1 MEYPRQITVIQ
12 AAAILISTIIGVGVL
27 PLPRFAVDSANTGAP
42 MITLLGI
49 ALSSFGL
56 WLITKLG
63 MRFPNKT
70 IIRYSEDILGRW
82 VAAVGSLAIV
92 LFFAVLSSLA
102 AREFGEVVVSSVL
115 RRTPLEVTV
124 IVMLTLAALNCRHDI
139 TTFAYIHHFYLPVL
153 VAPGLVIVALSL
165 KNSKALNLLP
175 VIGNTPHIGS
185 MMTGVLTVAALFQ
198 GMFVFTMVI
207 PAMRRPERAMKASF
221 WGMAIAGGLYFLIVI
236 ATVSVFGSEEIKEL
250 LWPTLELARTT
261 SLPANILERLD
272 APFLI
277 VWVIAVFT
285 TIFSS
290 YYLMIHSASELFRLR
305 DHKLFSFFSMPFVF
319 VMAMLSQNVLQMY
332 KIIQIVGQIGLSL
345 TIGYPLLLLVVASI
359 RKKRGDQQHEGNQL
373 EKTG

>member
-1 MEYPRQITVIQ
+1 
-12 AAAILISTIIGVGVL
+12 
-27 PLPRFAVDSANTGAP
+27 
-42 MITLLGI
+42 
-49 ALSSFGL
+49 
-56 WLITKLG
+56 
-63 MRFPNKT
+63 
-70 IIRYSEDILGRW
+70 
-82 VAAVGSLAIV
+82 
-92 LFFAVLSSLA
+92 
-102 AREFGEVVVSSVL
+102 
-115 RRTPLEVTV
+115 
-124 IVMLTLAALNCRHDI
+124 
-139 TTFAYIHHFYLPVL
+139 
-153 VAPGLVIVALSL
+153 
-165 KNSKALNLLP
+165 